1 MTSLSRPLTWGLRL
15 RLARWLSTPAH
26 RLRRRDER
34 GTTTIE
40 MVLLMIA
47 LFTLLFL
54 GLETGLYYHARSVAI
69 AAAQEGAREAGSQH
83 GSQASGI
90 AAAQQFLNQAGG
102 PGVIVNTNVVGARTA
117 TTATVTVTGDSMS
130 VIRGIHVAITQSA
143 TVPVE
148 RLTQ

>member
-1 MTSLSRPLTWGLRL
+1 MTSFSHAPRRQ
-15 RLARWLSTPAH
+15 ARWLSGREKRRA
-26 RLRRRDER
+26 LRTER
-34 GTTTIE
+34 GSVSIE
-40 MVLLMIA
+40 MVLLMIG

-54 GLETGLYYHARSVAI
+54 GLEAGLYYHARSVAI
-69 AAAQEGAREAGSQH
+69 AAAQEGAREAGSQN

-90 AAAQQFLNQAGG
+90 AAAQQFLSQAGG
-102 PGVIVNTNVVGARTA
+102 PGVIVNTHVIGARTG

-130 VIRGIHVAITQSA
+130 VIPGVNVSITQSA

>member
-1 MTSLSRPLTWGLRL
+1 MTRLSHLLRL
-15 RLARWLSTPAH
+15 RLARWLSTPTH
-26 RLRRRDER
+26 RRQRRGER
-34 GTTTIE
+34 GATTVE
-40 MVLLMIA
+40 MVLLMIG

-54 GLETGLYYHARSVAI
+54 GLEAGLYYHARSVAI

-102 PGVIVNTNVVGARTA
+102 PGVIVNTSVVGSRTA

-130 VIRGIHVAITQSA
+130 VIPGVNVAITQSA
-143 TVPVE
+143 AVPVE